1 MDLFANARREQMER
15 EAPLAARMRPRT
27 LDDLVGQEQ
36 IVGPGRLL
44 RRAIES
50 DRLFSSII
58 LWGPP
63 GTGKTSLAMIIA
75 QRTQAHFEALSAV
88 LSGVADL
95 RRVVKEAGERRAM
108 HGQRTILLV
117 DEIHR
122 FNKAQQDALL
132 PHVEMGTV
140 TLIGATTENPYFE
153 VISALVSRSRIFQM
167 QPLGEEHIRLLLQRA
182 LTDPERGY
190 GGRAIDVSSEA
201 LAHLAHVAGGDARVA
216 YNALELAVES
226 TPPDADGVVHID
238 LAVAQE
244 SIQRRAILYDRDGDA
259 HYDTISAFIKSVR
272 GSDPDAAL
280 YWLAKMI
287 YAGEDP
293 KFIMRRLLILAAED
307 IGLADPQ
314 GVVVASSCA
323 RALEW
328 VGLPEGQYHLAE
340 ATLYLATA
348 PKSNSCGAYWQA
360 LAEVEAEGKVQVPRH
375 LQDGNRDA
383 EGLGHGDG
391 YLYPHAFSGH
401 WVPQQY
407 LPAALQ
413 GKVFYQPGT
422 EGYEA
427 RIRDEVARRREAQ
440 LAALLE
446 EEGPGWGVI
455 HDGGGDARPYA
466 GPPAQNRWLERTLS
480 SVGQQLGQVR
490 DRVMALAAIDRH
502 ELVLDL
508 NAATG
513 LLTWEAVRRAPV
525 GGVWALAP
533 GPQEAAALRQ
543 QARHLDNLAQPVILE
558 GKAEALPALIAAQ
571 GQGEVRFDVAIGR
584 NALARRDDWLSAA
597 RALAE
602 VLRPGGRLVLAEAV
616 PRHGQRLY
624 RLVDLAPLGEELGAR
639 VAAAEEAIYADPA
652 DPLVRW
658 QEADLAAACQAA
670 GFEQVRVESDRY
682 TGEQRITGDHL
693 ARWFGPARPGGT
705 RLTYAERLAAQLA
718 PEEVAAVRELYR
730 RELQDRVVAWASTI
744 AYLTAVRPV

>member
-1 MDLFANARREQMER
+1 MTDLFTNARREQMER

-27 LDDLVGQEQ
+27 LDELVGQEE

-95 RRVVKEAGERRAM
+95 RRAIADAKERRVM
-108 HGQRTILLV
+108 YGQRTILLV

-132 PHVEMGTV
+132 PHVENGTV

-153 VISALVSRSRIFQM
+153 VNSALVSRSRIFQM
-167 QPLGEEHIRLLLQRA
+167 RSLDESHLRLLLERA
-182 LTDPERGY
+182 LADPERGY
-190 GGRAIDVSSEA
+190 GGRKVEATEEA

-226 TPPDADGVVHID
+226 TLPDDDGVIHIT
-238 LAVAQE
+238 LEVAQE
-244 SIQRRAILYDRDGDA
+244 SIQRRAVLYDRDGDA

-314 GVVVASSCA
+314 GIVVASACA

-328 VGLPEGQYHLAE
+328 VGLPEAQYHLAE

-348 PKSNSCGAYWQA
+348 PKSNSCGAYWRA
-360 LAEVEAEGKVQVPRH
+360 LAEVEAEGKTDVPRH
-375 LQDGNRDA
+375 LQDANRDA
-383 EGLGHGDG
+383 EGLGHGAG
-391 YLYPHAFSGH
+391 YLYPHGFAGH

-407 LPAALQ
+407 LPEGLQ
-413 GKVFYQPGT
+413 GKAFYQPGDQ
-422 EGYEA
+422 GYEE
-427 RIRDEVARRREAQ
+427 RISGEVTRRREAQ
-440 LAALLE
+440 LAAL
-446 EEGPGWGVI
+446 
-455 HDGGGDARPYA
+455 DDAGTQGLLGAFEAEA
-466 GPPAQNRWLERTLS
+466 GPRPQSRWLERALS
-480 SVGQQLGQVR
+480 QVAGQLAHVR
-490 DRVMALAAIDRH
+490 ERVMGLAAIGRD

-508 NAATG
+508 NAASG
-513 LLTWEAVRRAPV
+513 LLTWEAVRRAPM
-525 GGVWALAP
+525 GGVWALA
-533 GPQEAAALRQ
+533 GDEREAHALRQ
-543 QARHLDNLAQPVILE
+543 QAAHLDELSRPLIFAGALE
-558 GKAEALPALIAAQ
+558 ELPTLVAAQ
-571 GQGEVRFDVAIGR
+571 GQGEVRFDAAIGR
-584 NALARRDDWLSAA
+584 NALARCADWVAAA
-597 RALAE
+597 RAIAG
-602 VLRPGGRLVLAEAV
+602 VLRSGGRLVLAEAV
-616 PRHGQRLY
+616 PRYGQRLY
-624 RLVDLAPLGEELGAR
+624 ELVELGSLGQQLVER
-639 VAAAEEAIYADPA
+639 VREAEEAIYADPA

-658 QEADLAAACQAA
+658 QPDDLGAALETV
-670 GFEQVRVESDRY
+670 GFQQVQLAEERLAF
-682 TGEQRITGDHL
+682 EQRISAEQL
-693 ARWFGPARPGGT
+693 ARWFGKSGHGR
-705 RLTYAERLAAQLA
+705 RLSYAERLATRLTA
-718 PEEVAAVRELYR
+718 EEIAAVRDLYYAQ
-730 RELQDRVVAWASTI
+730 LKDRTVQWASTVVYIRAI
-744 AYLTAVRPV
+744 AEI